1 MLLRGLLRRPSEE
14 SALPISSPWDLDVY
28 PAYAKLDISPV
39 EMEVLEHA
47 AKIAATLGD
56 DDDDDDMM
64 APPPGGTADAP

>member
-1 MLLRGLLRRPSEE
+1 MG
-14 SALPISSPWDLDVY
+14 ISLSC
-28 PAYAKLDISPV
+28 PAQV

-64 APPPGGTADAP
+64 APPPGADAP